1 MGIEPGAAGSGSKYA
16 SHCAMLPPATPLQ
29 RQEQNI
35 YLENVRVVAV
45 EHPDQKFE
53 PDGFPEPEPQHGESV
68 RDLLVPVGQVAQS
81 GQEL

>member
-1 MGIEPGAAGSGSKYA
+1 
-16 SHCAMLPPATPLQ
+16 MLATVLCCPRLTPLQ
-29 RQEQNI
+29 RQEQKV